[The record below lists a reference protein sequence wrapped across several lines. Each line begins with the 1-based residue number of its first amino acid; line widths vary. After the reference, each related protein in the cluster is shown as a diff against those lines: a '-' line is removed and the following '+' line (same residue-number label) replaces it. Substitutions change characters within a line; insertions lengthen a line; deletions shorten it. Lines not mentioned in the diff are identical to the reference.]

1 MWTRDGLQVVMLLR
15 LKSSG
20 YKLARVIVAATLERT
35 GKATNDLNSA
45 QDLHIYEHTEMM
57 TKTIVLTYF

>member
-20 YKLARVIVAATLERT
+20 YQLAWVIVAAIPERI
-35 GKATNDLNSA
+35 GKATNDFNYA
-45 QDLHIYEHTEMM
+45 QDLHIYEHTDSDD
-57 TKTIVLTYF
+57 